1 MAIDL
6 FAGVPVSDYD
16 AAAAW
21 YEQLLGAPPAFLP
34 NDVEAVWELAENRY
48 VFIEV
53 RPEHAGHALHTVF
66 VDDFDARLAQIAE
79 RGLRPAERETY
90 DNGVR
95 KAIFRDPD
103 GNEIGIGGAPA

>member
-1 MAIDL
+1 MTVDL
-6 FAGVPVSDYD
+6 FAGVPVRDY
-16 AAAAW
+16 ATAAAW
-21 YEQLLGAPPAFLP
+21 YEQLLGAPPSFLP
-34 NDVEAVWELAENRY
+34 NDIEAVWELAEHRY

-79 RGLRPAERETY
+79 RGLEPTERETY

-103 GNEIGIGGAPA
+103 GNEIGFGGGPA